1 MQEAGNYMQL
11 NVGELLTSGAIIVAL
26 VTWWL
31 TFQQARRSEKIS
43 RTAEVIANLSVS
55 ETLAEATYQVTRLI
69 NDGRRLAYAS
79 LDDPTERNV
88 VKILDY
94 YEYMCELYESG
105 ILSKR
110 TIVTLRG
117 QLMIR
122 TYDACEDYIMETRN
136 RQGRQVYEAFE
147 RFVSDLRVKADNTQP
162 KAVASASISGLP
174 PGPPEVPRDTGLLLP
189 GDVSVEQQ
197 SSGTGA
203 EHSM

>member
-31 TFQQARRSEKIS
+31 TFQQARRLEKIS
-43 RTAEVIANLSVS
+43 RTAEVIANLSVA
-55 ETLAEATYQVTRLI
+55 ETLAEATYKVTRLI
-69 NDGRRLAYAS
+69 NDGKRLAYAS
-79 LDDPTERNV
+79 LDDSIERNV

-122 TYDACEDYIMETRN
+122 PFTWN
-136 RQGRQVYEAFE
+136 V
-147 RFVSDLRVKADNTQP
+147 LR
-162 KAVASASISGLP
+162 
-174 PGPPEVPRDTGLLLP
+174 
-189 GDVSVEQQ
+189 
-197 SSGTGA
+197 
-203 EHSM
+203 HSTAAQR

>member
-1 MQEAGNYMQL
+1 
-11 NVGELLTSGAIIVAL
+11 
-26 VTWWL
+26 
-31 TFQQARRSEKIS
+31 
-43 RTAEVIANLSVS
+43 
-55 ETLAEATYQVTRLI
+55 
-69 NDGRRLAYAS
+69 
-79 LDDPTERNV
+79 
-88 VKILDY
+88 
-94 YEYMCELYESG
+94 
-105 ILSKR
+105 
-110 TIVTLRG
+110 
-117 QLMIR
+117 
-122 TYDACEDYIMETRN
+122 METRN

>member
-1 MQEAGNYMQL
+1 MQI

-26 VTWWL
+26 VTWWI

-69 NDGRRLAYAS
+69 NDRRRLSYAS
-79 LDDPTERNV
+79 LDVRTERNV

-105 ILSKR
+105 ILSKK

-122 TYDACEDYIMETRN
+122 TYDACEGYIMETRN
-136 RQGRQVYEAFE
+136 RQGRLVYEAFE
-147 RFVSDLRVKADNTQP
+147 RFVNDLRGGA
-162 KAVASASISGLP
+162 
-174 PGPPEVPRDTGLLLP
+174 
-189 GDVSVEQQ
+189 VSVEPPPPAT
-197 SSGTGA
+197 SVTGDGG
-203 EHSM
+203 